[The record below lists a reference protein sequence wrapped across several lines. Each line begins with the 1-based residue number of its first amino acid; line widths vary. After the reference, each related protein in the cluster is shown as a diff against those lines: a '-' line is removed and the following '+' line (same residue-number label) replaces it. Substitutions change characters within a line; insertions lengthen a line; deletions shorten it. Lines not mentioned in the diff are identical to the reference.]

1 MGRWGGSRTAGW
13 TWLVAVLSLSFL
25 LAACSGSS
33 NHQTG
38 SATRPPDLVIATPTA
53 AQVASA
59 SATPALTPTP
69 TATPSATPSPTP
81 SATPSPTPSATPEP
95 TEAPA
100 PPRETLADGTHGY
113 AVTSSASIYAQP
125 TTQSAP
131 VRRLA
136 YEEQLNLHAKVRG
149 ENVVVGAQ
157 TWYIAAQ
164 DWQNL
169 WYQVDGGYVY
179 SAFVWVPRQ
188 GEVLPSQLPRGERW
202 VAVDL
207 GTQTAKLM
215 IGDSAVYSA
224 DVTTGKDGYETP
236 TGHWRVNYQVLN
248 ETMTSGQ
255 AGINDPAEHYDVK
268 NVLFTQYFD
277 GLGDA
282 LHLNYWQ
289 PAGAFGNTRTS
300 HGCVGLYVRDAQYFW
315 MFGQP
320 GMRVEITQNGRI
332 LPPPVQPTHVATV
345 APTAPP
351 PTPTPAPA
359 PRRTPAATRASAA
372 TPTPTPA
379 IAVTPVLIAPT
390 PTPQRDEDV
399 LRPATPRPAPTLII
413 TPPTGAASP
422 RTGAGTAA
430 TPAVPHTPT
439 AVPQQ
444 GQPNVVL
451 TTTAPPAGR

>member
-1 MGRWGGSRTAGW
+1 MGRWGGSRAAGW
-13 TWLVAVLSLSFL
+13 IGLLALFSLSFL
-25 LAACSGSS
+25 FAACSGSS
-33 NHQTG
+33 NRKAG
-38 SATRPPDLVIATPTA
+38 SATRPPDLVIATPAA

-59 SATPALTPTP
+59 SPTPSETPTP
-69 TATPSATPSPTP
+69 TPSATPSPTP
-81 SATPSPTPSATPEP
+81 SATPSPTPSPTPEP
-95 TEAPA
+95 TETPA

-113 AVTSSASIYAQP
+113 AVTSSVSIYSQP

-149 ENVVVGAQ
+149 ENVVVGNQ
-157 TWYIAAQ
+157 TWYIAPQ

-188 GEVLPSQLPRGERW
+188 GEVLPSQLARGERW

-207 GTQTAKLM
+207 ATQTAKLM
-215 IGDSAVYSA
+215 IGDSAIYSA
-224 DVTTGKDGYETP
+224 PVTTGKEGYETP

-289 PAGAFGNTRTS
+289 PAGVFGSTRTS
-300 HGCVGLYVRDAQYFW
+300 HGCVGLYIRDAQYFW

-320 GMRVEITQNGRI
+320 GMRVEITQNGHI
-332 LPPPVQPTHVATV
+332 LPPPAPAAQPATV

-351 PTPTPAPA
+351 PTPTPAP
-359 PRRTPAATRASAA
+359 RRTPLATPAAVVTATAATTPEPSAQ
-372 TPTPTPA
+372 PA
-379 IAVTPVLIAPT
+379 ELAPRT
-390 PTPQRDEDV
+390 
-399 LRPATPRPAPTLII
+399 ATPRAVPTLII
-413 TPPTGAASP
+413 TPPPGI
-422 RTGAGTAA
+422 GGA
-430 TPAVPHTPT
+430 TPAAAT
-439 AVPQQ
+439 AVPAQ
-444 GQPNVVL
+444 GRSNVVL
-451 TTTAPPAGR
+451 TTATTPAGR